1 MDFSVGGLHS
11 GQVLTGCEGKSV
23 IAEFAKFLFRISK
36 PLQKTFLVNVFDRA
50 GANTRMK
57 EGPVGGS
64 FAAADATDV

>member
-1 MDFSVGGLHS
+1 
-11 GQVLTGCEGKSV
+11 V